1 MSKKANYRTNSPV
14 ELAKPQDGQSD
25 DEKFSARQKFK
36 AVQRLNCGDSLET
49 LSRELGVAA
58 KTLRQWQ
65 KNAREGALNRLQN
78 KIPNVTK
85 IIFSDK
91 KAKEMVKRFLDDFIW
106 VKSVHYIFIELY
118 ENKNPEKLMREVA
131 INFFQDLNHII
142 LEYFLLKVCAITD
155 PAGRA
160 GKENMTLE
168 NLFLN
173 IIWSK
178 EDKKKLG
185 DLNAGISKFREKVVL
200 ARNKAIAH
208 HDKEIFLAGE
218 KLGQFEKDAERLFLD
233 DIEKACN
240 IMHKACFGHGLGEI
254 WPLRRG
260 DVQDLKHALKKAIAL
275 DKYFSECGLE
285 ECGKICA
292 LLK

>member
-1 MSKKANYRTNSPV
+1 MSKKANCRTNSPA

-36 AVQRLNCGDSLET
+36 AVQRLNCGDSLEN
-49 LSRELGVAA
+49 LSRELGVTA

-85 IIFSDK
+85 TIFSDK

-131 INFFQDLNHII
+131 INFFHDLRHII
-142 LEYFLLKVCAITD
+142 HEYLILKFCAMTD
-155 PAGRA
+155 PAGSA
-160 GKENMTLE
+160 GKENMTFE
-168 NLFLN
+168 NLILN

-200 ARNKAIAH
+200 ARNKIIAH
-208 HDKEIFLAGE
+208 HDKEIFSAGE
-218 KLGQFEKDAERLFLD
+218 ELGQFEKDAERLFLD

-240 IMHKACFGHGLGEI
+240 IMYKACFGDELGEI
-254 WPLRRG
+254 SLSMKG
-260 DVQDLKHALKKAIAL
+260 DVQDLKHALKKAIAF
-275 DKYFSECGLE
+275 DKYSSECGLE
-285 ECGKICA
+285 ELEKLSA
-292 LLK
+292 F